1 VQFVVRDARRLQALR
16 QLALLDTPAEEAFD
30 RLTRLASTTLR
41 APVALVSLVDEN
53 RQFFKSQCGL
63 PEPWA
68 ALRQTPLS
76 HSFCQYVVATA
87 APLVIRDARN
97 HPLVRENL
105 AIPDLN
111 VIAYAGIPL
120 LTPAGDRL
128 GSFCVIDHVP
138 RDWTD
143 EEVTILTD
151 LAASVGS
158 EIALRTTLQEVAA
171 GAEASA
177 RLAAIIESSGDA
189 IFGKTLHGEITSWNH
204 AAERLYGYTVNEA
217 VGRGITMLVPEDR
230 PNEVPNVLARIS
242 RGERVKNLETIR
254 CRKDGTQVE
263 VSLSVSPI
271 RGLEGHVVG
280 AATIARDITERRRA
294 EAALV
299 AEHHATEEARARTQA
314 VLDATGE
321 AILLVGADG
330 YFRMINRLFGEF
342 FAVNPSE
349 VVGRK
354 VADLGEHLSRAIENP
369 ENFLTQ
375 VAGTAS
381 DAESVFTDTIVQK
394 WPVPRELELT
404 SVPVRAE
411 AEFLGRLYAFRDVT
425 RERESDRVK
434 TEFLSMASHELRT
447 PLTSIRGYVDL
458 VLDGEAGE
466 VSEHQREFLGVAKRN
481 VDRLVKLVNDILDL
495 SKMGA
500 GRLQL
505 QCEPVDVAAV
515 LEHVVASLRP
525 MMREIG
531 QTLRMN
537 VPPELPPV
545 RGDQERL
552 HQILFNLVSNAH
564 KYTPHGGE
572 ITVAAHGGR
581 SFVRVDVH
589 DTGIGMS
596 PQDLVQ
602 LFTRFFRS
610 SNPAAQRAGGT
621 GLGLSI
627 TRQLV
632 ELHGGTIDV
641 HSALGAGST
650 FSFTLPV
657 A

>member
-1 VQFVVRDARRLQALR
+1 
-16 QLALLDTPAEEAFD
+16 
-30 RLTRLASTTLR
+30 
-41 APVALVSLVDEN
+41 
-53 RQFFKSQCGL
+53 
-63 PEPWA
+63 
-68 ALRQTPLS
+68 
-76 HSFCQYVVATA
+76 
-87 APLVIRDARN
+87 
-97 HPLVRENL
+97 
-105 AIPDLN
+105 
-111 VIAYAGIPL
+111 
-120 LTPAGDRL
+120 
-128 GSFCVIDHVP
+128 
-138 RDWTD
+138 
-143 EEVTILTD
+143 
-151 LAASVGS
+151 
-158 EIALRTTLQEVAA
+158 
-171 GAEASA
+171 
-177 RLAAIIESSGDA
+177 
-189 IFGKTLHGEITSWNH
+189 
-204 AAERLYGYTVNEA
+204 
-217 VGRGITMLVPEDR
+217 
-230 PNEVPNVLARIS
+230 
-242 RGERVKNLETIR
+242 
-254 CRKDGTQVE
+254 
-263 VSLSVSPI
+263 
-271 RGLEGHVVG
+271 
-280 AATIARDITERRRA
+280 
-294 EAALV
+294 
-299 AEHHATEEARARTQA
+299 
-314 VLDATGE
+314 
-321 AILLVGADG
+321 VGADG

-354 VADLGEHLSRAIENP
+354 VADLGEFLSRAIENL

-381 DAESVFTDTIVQK
+381 DAESVFTETIVQK

-411 AEFLGRLYAFRDVT
+411 GEFLGRLYAFRDVT

-447 PLTSIRGYVDL
+447 PLTSIRGYIDL
-458 VLDGEAGE
+458 VFDGEAGE

-495 SKMGA
+495 SKMGS

-515 LEHVVASLRP
+515 IEHVVASLRP

-564 KYTPHGGE
+564 KYTPQGGE

-581 SFVRVDVH
+581 SFVRVDIQ

-596 PQDLVQ
+596 PQDLAQ

-610 SNPAAQRAGGT
+610 SNPAAQRAGGA

-641 HSALGAGST
+641 HSAPGAGST